1 MIKLDQFFPQVNERF
16 RIFRKLNTRYKEVNI
31 KQQEQV
37 TYLGCALDESMSGES
52 MTLKIVNK
60 INEKLKFPYRK
71 SKFLA
76 AELGGI
82 LCNKLIQSHFD
93 YECTAWYSNLTK
105 KIKKKTQI
113 IQNKCN
119 VLDYIKCSIY
129 LLCSLDR

>member
-1 MIKLDQFFPQVNERF
+1 MIKLDQFFPQVNERL

-37 TYLGCALDESMSGES
+37 TYLGCVLDELMSGES

-60 INEKLKFPYRK
+60 INEKLKFLYRK
-71 SKFLA
+71 NKFLT
-76 AELGGI
+76 AELGGM
-82 LCNKLIQSHFD
+82 LCNALIQSHFD
-93 YECTAWYSNLTK
+93 YECTGWYPNLTK
-105 KIKKKTQI
+105 KTKKKIQI
-113 IQNKCN
+113 TQNKCN